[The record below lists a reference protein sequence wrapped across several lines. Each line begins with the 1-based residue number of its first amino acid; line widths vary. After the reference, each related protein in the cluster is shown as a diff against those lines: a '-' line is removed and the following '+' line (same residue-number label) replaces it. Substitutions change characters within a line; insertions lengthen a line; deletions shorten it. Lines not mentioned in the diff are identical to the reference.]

1 MKQKNVKI
9 GLLGLGT
16 VGTGVVKTLQ
26 THQDQI
32 EKRTGKHIEIRRI
45 LVRDLKKKR
54 GVSVDP
60 SLLTT
65 SPEDLLSDSEIS
77 VIIEV
82 MGGIEPA
89 YSIIRKALQTGR
101 HVVTANK
108 ELLAKHGAELLELA
122 EKNGVQLWFEASVG
136 GGIPVIRILQSYL
149 HVNRVQSIAGI
160 LNGTCNFILSEMA
173 RTGRPYADVLKEA
186 QALGYAEADPMNDV
200 LGFDTMY
207 KLAILSNLAF
217 DIHIPPTAIETEGIQ
232 QIEPIDI
239 EMAHAWG
246 YVIKLIGSAA
256 YTEGLFSASVGPR
269 LLPVSHPLA
278 QVNDVLNAVTISSDV
293 VGELTFIGKGA
304 GELPTASAVM
314 EDLICLCSGGAGWR
328 IPAFHKDNVQ
338 IDSEEQRVQTCYLRI
353 AVRDERSNE
362 LSKRIEQV
370 VHGLG
375 GFTVEKHVR
384 RLNDQTYVTYLIGG
398 MERNVIRSFVADL
411 EYVGLDCKPLLI
423 FVEESEVQEKEIAY
437 VAG

>member
-1 MKQKNVKI
+1 MNQKSVKI

-16 VGTGVVKTLQ
+16 VGTGVVKTIK

-32 EKRTGKHIEIRRI
+32 EKRTGKRIEIRRI

-54 GVSVDP
+54 GVSVDQ

-77 VIIEV
+77 VIVEV

-89 YSIIRKALQTGR
+89 YSIIRHALRTGR
-101 HVVTANK
+101 HVITANK

-136 GGIPVIRILQSYL
+136 GGIPIIRILQSYL

-217 DIHIPPTAIETEGIQ
+217 DIHVPPTAIETEGIQ

-239 EMAHAWG
+239 ELAHEWG
-246 YVIKLIGSAA
+246 YVIKLIGTAA
-256 YTEGLFSASVGPR
+256 YTDGLFSASVGPR

-293 VGELTFIGKGA
+293 VGELTFVGKGA
-304 GELPTASAVM
+304 GEMPTASAVM

-328 IPAFHKDNVQ
+328 IPTFHRNIVQ
-338 IDSEEQRVQTCYLRI
+338 FDSEKQRIQTCYLRL
-353 AVRDERSNE
+353 AVCDEQTDE
-362 LSKRIEQV
+362 LTKRIGHF

-375 GFTVEKHVR
+375 GFTAEKHVR
-384 RLNDQTYVTYLIGG
+384 RSKDKTYVSFLIGG
-398 MERNVIRSFVADL
+398 IEKDVIRSFVDDL
-411 EYVGLDCKPLLI
+411 EYAELDIKPLLI
-423 FVEESEVQEKEIAY
+423 FVEEREVQEKEIAY